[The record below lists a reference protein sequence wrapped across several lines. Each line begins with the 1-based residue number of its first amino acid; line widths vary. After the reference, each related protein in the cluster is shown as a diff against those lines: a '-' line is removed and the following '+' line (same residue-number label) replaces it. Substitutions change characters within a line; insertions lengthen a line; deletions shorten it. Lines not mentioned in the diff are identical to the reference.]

1 MIGSELNITKPSLA
15 AVNYSS
21 ARGYQQSALA
31 QTMENLPLNSNF
43 PIYNWLLNKRLN
55 HVNFQRQKTKPEQ
68 GKGF

>member
-1 MIGSELNITKPSLA
+1 M
-15 AVNYSS
+15 NYSS

-43 PIYNWLLNKRLN
+43 PVYNWLLNKRLN
-55 HVNFQRQKTKPEQ
+55 HVNFQRQKTKPEE